1 MVVDTSIHASTY
13 SAKSIEI
20 ELTAEGFVLGLV
32 EVEGHD
38 LFDELVRV
46 VHFEC
51 GAVLN
56 PRHNVIQTIF
66 LGVCKHPVKLGGED
80 TFQLL

>member
-1 MVVDTSIHASTY
+1 VVVDTSRRASAYSTESMETSRHSSAY
-13 SAKSIEI
+13 SAESIEI

-32 EVEGHD
+32 KVEGHD
-38 LFDELVRV
+38 LLDKLVRV

-51 GAVLN
+51 GAVSD

-66 LGVCKHPVKLGGED
+66 LDVC
-80 TFQLL
+80 